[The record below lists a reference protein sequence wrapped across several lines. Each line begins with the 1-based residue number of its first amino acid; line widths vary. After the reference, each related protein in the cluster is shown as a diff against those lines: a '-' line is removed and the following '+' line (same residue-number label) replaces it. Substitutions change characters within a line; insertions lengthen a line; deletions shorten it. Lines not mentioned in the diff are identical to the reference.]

1 MHAGVRHRTTPKT
14 QKTPTAWR
22 APQGHA
28 MRNHQTP
35 KTKKKG
41 APPLAYTRAPSG
53 RAHASPLTRHYPTA
67 RNVHTC
73 PVVDCTAPVVPA
85 RPLPAAEPHPARY
98 VPAPRPPALRCC
110 GAFAPLRALAGGWA
124 HSGRPGGQDPP
135 ETGRRYRC
143 HEISTAVV

>member
-85 RPLPAAEPHPARY
+85 RAPCLRQSRTPPATCPHRD
-98 VPAPRPPALRCC
+98 RPPCA
-110 GAFAPLRALAGGWA
+110 AAA
-124 HSGRPGGQDPP
+124 HSRRCARWQGDGRTQGAQGGKTPPKQDADI
-135 ETGRRYRC
+135 G
-143 HEISTAVV
+143 VMKFLLQ